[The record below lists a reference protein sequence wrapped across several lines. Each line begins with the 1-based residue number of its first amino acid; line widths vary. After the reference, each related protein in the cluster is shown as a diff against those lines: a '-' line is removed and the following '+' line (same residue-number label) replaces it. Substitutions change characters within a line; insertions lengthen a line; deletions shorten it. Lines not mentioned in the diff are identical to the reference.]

1 MSLHLD
7 LWESMVTAIFNC
19 VESIKPIIIA
29 ARRRPYRT
37 NHDTGEPYC
46 FTAATQ
52 FPTGFK
58 PAETFCQAT
67 QPQLEARPFVDA
79 NYG

>member
-1 MSLHLD
+1 MTVGNLTVSQLLP
-7 LWESMVTAIFNC
+7 S
-19 VESIKPIIIA
+19 
-29 ARRRPYRT
+29 
-37 NHDTGEPYC
+37 
-46 FTAATQ
+46 